1 MLIWPGPLPVYIVG
15 SSSFHLLPGQGCV
28 LLFPVNSH
36 LLGWETKDPAA
47 GTNLSSGFSW
57 ETTTLGLEGAGSH
70 VPSPAGTVV
79 PCEQPPRLK
88 FFPFIEIPL
97 KKKQTTTPHQ
107 NQQICVRLRLQR
119 FGRLTAC
126 LAFERPLEVCQCQ
139 LKKKKNIKK

>member
-88 FFPFIEIPL
+88 FFLLL
-97 KKKQTTTPHQ
+97 KS
-107 NQQICVRLRLQR
+107 L
-119 FGRLTAC
+119 
-126 LAFERPLEVCQCQ
+126 
-139 LKKKKNIKK
+139 